1 MTQSEYFDD
10 EPTEETGL
18 DIDGLRKTIYNE
30 FMSNLK
36 LIADMVRSFPP
47 AWQIDILLSMMED
60 I

>member
-1 MTQSEYFDD
+1 MEPQDYWDI

-36 LIADMVRSFPP
+36 LIADMVRSFPD
-47 AWQIDILLSMMED
+47 AWQIDILLCMMED